1 MILEMDAKARD
12 NLQRAQELELKEIQK
27 GAKAKNESSK

>member
-1 MILEMDAKARD
+1 MDAKARD

-27 GAKAKNESSK
+27 GAKAKK